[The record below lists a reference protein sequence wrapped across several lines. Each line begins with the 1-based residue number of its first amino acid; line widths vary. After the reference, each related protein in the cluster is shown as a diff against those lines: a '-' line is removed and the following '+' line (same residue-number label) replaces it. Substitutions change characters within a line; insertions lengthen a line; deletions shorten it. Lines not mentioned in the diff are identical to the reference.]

1 VKLSEERIA
10 ERLKGLEGWK
20 RDDAKWI
27 SAKFRFA
34 AFMDAVDFVNE
45 VARTA
50 EAMNHHPMIA
60 IDYKMV
66 TLRLTTWHAGGLTEA
81 DFDAAEAYNRSYARF
96 RKPRDGEKPKV

>member
-1 VKLSEERIA
+1 MKLSEEQIA
-10 ERLKGLEGWK
+10 ARLNGLDGWK

-34 AFMDAVDFVNE
+34 AFMDAIQFVNE

-60 IDYKMV
+60 IDYKVV
-66 TLRLTTWHAGGLTEA
+66 TLRLTSWNAGGLTEA
-81 DFDAAEAYNRSYARF
+81 DFAAAEAYNGSYAAF
-96 RKPRDGEKPKV
+96 QK